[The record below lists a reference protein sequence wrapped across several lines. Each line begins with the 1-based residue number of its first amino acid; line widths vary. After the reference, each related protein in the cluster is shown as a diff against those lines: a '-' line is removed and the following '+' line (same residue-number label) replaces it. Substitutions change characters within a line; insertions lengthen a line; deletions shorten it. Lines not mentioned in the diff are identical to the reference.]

1 MKTISTTTTAKGRLL
16 YTLFSEYTDG
26 TEHFGVTV
34 SSKLFGDEEV
44 VSVRDIT
51 TDPDFAEK
59 ITNMLADNL
68 VLPSTLT
75 EVIEE
80 CIAAE
85 FTV

>member
-1 MKTISTTTTAKGRLL
+1 MKTISTIETARGRLQ
-16 YTLFSEYTDG
+16 YTLFSESADG
-26 TEHFGVTV
+26 AEHFGVTV

-51 TDPDFAEK
+51 TDPAFAER
-59 ITNMLADNL
+59 IAFLLADNL

>member
-1 MKTISTTTTAKGRLL
+1 MKTISIIETARGRLL
-16 YTLFSEYTDG
+16 YTLFSEHMDG
-26 TEHFGVTV
+26 TERFGVTV
-34 SSKLFGDEEV
+34 SSKIFGDEEV

-51 TDPDFAEK
+51 TDPVFAEK
-59 ITNMLADNL
+59 ITFMLADNL

>member
-1 MKTISTTTTAKGRLL
+1 MKTISTIETAKGRLL
-16 YTLFSEYTDG
+16 YTLFSELMDG
-26 TEHFGVTV
+26 TERFGVTV
-34 SSKLFGDEEV
+34 SSRIFGDEEV

-51 TDPDFAEK
+51 TDPAFAEK
-59 ITNMLADNL
+59 IAFMLADNL

>member
-1 MKTISTTTTAKGRLL
+1 MKIISTIETARGRLL
-16 YTLFSEYTDG
+16 YTLFSELMDG
-26 TEHFGVTV
+26 TERFGVTV
-34 SSKLFGDEEV
+34 SSKIFGDEEI

-51 TDPDFAEK
+51 TDLVFAEK
-59 ITNMLADNL
+59 ITFMLADNL
-68 VLPSTLT
+68 VLPSTIT

>member
-1 MKTISTTTTAKGRLL
+1 MKTISTIETAKGRLL
-16 YTLFSEYTDG
+16 YTLFSELMDG
-26 TEHFGVTV
+26 TERFGVTV
-34 SSKLFGDEEV
+34 SSKIFGDEEV

-51 TDPDFAEK
+51 TDPAFAEK
-59 ITNMLADNL
+59 IAFMLADNL

>member
-1 MKTISTTTTAKGRLL
+1 MKTISTTTTARGKLL
-16 YTLFSEYTDG
+16 YTIFSEDTDG
-26 TEHFGVTV
+26 TEHFGITV
-34 SSKLFGDEEV
+34 LSTLFGDREV

-59 ITNMLADNL
+59 LAFMLADNF
-68 VLPSTLT
+68 VLPSTLS

>member
-1 MKTISTTTTAKGRLL
+1 MKTISTIETAKGRLL
-16 YTLFSEYTDG
+16 YTLFSDVTDG

-34 SSKLFGDEEV
+34 SSKIFGDEEV
-44 VSVRDIT
+44 VSVKDIT
-51 TDPDFAEK
+51 TDPDFAQK
-59 ITNMLADNL
+59 IAYMLADNL

-80 CIAAE
+80 CITSE

>member
-1 MKTISTTTTAKGRLL
+1 MKTINTIETARGRLL
-16 YTLFSEYTDG
+16 YTLFSEHTDG
-26 TEHFGVTV
+26 AEHFGVTV

-44 VSVRDIT
+44 VSVSDIT
-51 TDPDFAEK
+51 TDPDFAQR
-59 ITNMLADNL
+59 ITYMLADNL

-80 CIAAE
+80 CITSE